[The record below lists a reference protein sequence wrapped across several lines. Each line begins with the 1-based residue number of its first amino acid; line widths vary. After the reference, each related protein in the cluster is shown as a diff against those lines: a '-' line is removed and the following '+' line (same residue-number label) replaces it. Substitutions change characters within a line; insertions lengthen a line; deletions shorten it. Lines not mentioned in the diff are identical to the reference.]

1 MINKNF
7 KEFAQ
12 LLNANHVEYMVVGG
26 YAMWAYGHPRYTGDI
41 DFWIKPEAENARRL
55 LCCLEEF
62 GFGSLNLKQQEF
74 EQVDAVIQLG
84 FPPARIDLMTS
95 ISGVQFDEAF
105 AHRIVVNLDGLEL
118 SVIGLQEFIVNK
130 KAIGRHKDLGDIEA
144 VTGVELPKS

>member
-26 YAMWAYGHPRYTGDI
+26 YALWAHGHPRYTGDI

-55 LCCLEEF
+55 LRCLEAF

-84 FPPARIDLMTS
+84 YPPTRIDLMTS
-95 ISGVQFDEAF
+95 ISGVQFDEAY
-105 AHRIVVNLDGLEL
+105 AHRIIVNLDGLEL
-118 SVIGLQEFIVNK
+118 SVIGLQEFIRNK
-130 KAIGRHKDLGDIEA
+130 KTIGRHKDLGDIEA